1 MSDLVGAIW
10 ELIFRHRTLRRV
22 MFIVLVGV
30 TLYVW
35 GPLWSL
41 LALWV
46 FVFGITELLEAI
58 GWK

>member
-1 MSDLVGAIW
+1 MSDLAGAIW
-10 ELIFRHRTLRRV
+10 ELVFMHRALRRV
-22 MFIVLVGV
+22 MLFMLVGI

-41 LALWV
+41 LAFWV

>member
-1 MSDLVGAIW
+1 MSDIVGLFW
-10 ELIFRHRTLRRV
+10 EWVFRHRTLRRV
-22 MFIVLVGV
+22 LFFVFVGV

-35 GPLWSL
+35 GPVWSV

-46 FVFGITELLEAI
+46 FVFGITEILEAI

>member
-1 MSDLVGAIW
+1 MSHVVGLFW
-10 ELIFRHRTLRRV
+10 EWIFRHRMLRRV
-22 MFIVLVGV
+22 MFFVLVGL
-30 TLYVW
+30 TLFIW

-46 FVFGITELLEAI
+46 FVFGITEILEPI

>member
-1 MSDLVGAIW
+1 MSHLVQAIW

-22 MFIVLVGV
+22 MFFVLVGL

>member
-10 ELIFRHRTLRRV
+10 ELIFRHRALRRM
-22 MFIVLVGV
+22 MFFVLVGL

>member
-1 MSDLVGAIW
+1 MSYLVQAIW
-10 ELIFRHRTLRRV
+10 ELIFRHRMLRRV
-22 MFIVLVGV
+22 MFFVLVGL